1 MLLLRALSIGANLD
15 NYTEKHGTCQT
26 FIEKATL
33 FYHYVDQLNADFR
46 HYSVAPIE
54 YMQTNI
60 DSLKRGL
67 FKETYSPLVEPQ
79 SALFGQIKMRKT
91 DPPFYLCTR
100 YLVLQVGTGAM
111 HIFRFKH
118 KHNAGQFYP

>member
-1 MLLLRALSIGANLD
+1 
-15 NYTEKHGTCQT
+15 
-26 FIEKATL
+26 
-33 FYHYVDQLNADFR
+33 
-46 HYSVAPIE
+46 
-54 YMQTNI
+54 
-60 DSLKRGL
+60 
-67 FKETYSPLVEPQ
+67 LVEPH
-79 SALFGQIKMRKT
+79 SALFGQIKKREA